1 MSRQLPEEWFV
12 RDARVNAA
20 ISWVVT
26 VVLAG
31 IAVAAFLAGLLAVLA
46 VAAVATFVAVVPP
59 LVAGAWTRT
68 ISWPLLAIAAIPL
81 VVGTGQPGF
90 FGEVIIG
97 LSVATLALLVVVALQ
112 LVTTVRMTPNYAIAF
127 VVIATLATA
136 GFWAVGSA
144 ASAVLVGTAFVETN
158 DELMYVFTATAVAG
172 VGAGLVFRW
181 YFRRLLSREA
191 VQPPEEV
198 GA

>member
-12 RDARVNAA
+12 RDARINAA
-20 ISWVVT
+20 ISWTITIALV
-26 VVLAG
+26 A
-31 IAVAAFLAGLLAVLA
+31 IAVLAFLAGLLAILA
-46 VAAVATFVAVVPP
+46 VAAVAAFVAIVPP
-59 LVAGAWTRT
+59 AVASTWTRT

-81 VVGTGQPGF
+81 AVGTGQPGF

-112 LVTTVRMTPNYAIAF
+112 LVTTVRMTPNFAIVF

-158 DELMYVFTATAVAG
+158 DALMYVFTAAAVAG
-172 VGAGLVFRW
+172 LGAGLVFRW
-181 YFRRLLSREA
+181 YFRRLLSRDA
-191 VQPPEEV
+191 ARAPEEV
-198 GA
+198 VV